1 MPFSNFKSIAD
12 VQQRYNIVEHRQP
25 LIQATPVQP
34 SAAFLELYEF
44 DVVNVDTASEAAR
57 QETLIYPILREI
69 FRHHTER
76 LSLFSHRALSMNGDP
91 DLTGTPDYLV
101 SQRSPLGRSV
111 IGKPLM
117 VIIEAKQ
124 DDFTG
129 GWGQCLAEL
138 VAVQR
143 YNDDEETPVFGIVTN
158 GDTWEFGLLR
168 QADFILDPAPFTVRN
183 LPELLGALDFAF
195 RQGELA
201 DESPLSPSGER
212 DGICTRNR

>member
-1 MPFSNFKSIAD
+1 
-12 VQQRYNIVEHRQP
+12 
-25 LIQATPVQP
+25 
-34 SAAFLELYEF
+34 
-44 DVVNVDTASEAAR
+44 R

-69 FRHHTER
+69 FRHHADR
-76 LSLFSHRALSMNGDP
+76 LSLFSHRALSINGDP

-101 SQRSPLGRSV
+101 SHRSPLGRSV
-111 IGKPLM
+111 MGKPLI

-138 VAVQR
+138 VAAQM
-143 YNDDEETPVFGIVTN
+143 YNDDQDTPVFGIVTN

-168 QADFILDPAPFTVRN
+168 RTDFILDIAPFTVRN

-195 RQGELA
+195 RQGEISDTCA
-201 DESPLSPSGER
+201 NV
-212 DGICTRNR
+212 C

>member
-25 LIQATPVQP
+25 LIHADPVQP
-34 SAAFLELYEF
+34 SEAFLELYEF
-44 DVVNVDTASEAAR
+44 DMVNVDTASEAAR

-69 FRHHTER
+69 FRRHADR
-76 LSLFSHRALSMNGDP
+76 LSLFSHRALSANGDP

-111 IGKPLM
+111 LGKPLI

-138 VAVQR
+138 VAAQM
-143 YNDDEETPVFGIVTN
+143 YNEEQETPVFGIVTN
-158 GDTWEFGLLR
+158 GDTWEFSRLLH
-168 QADFILDPAPFTVRN
+168 ADFILDTAPFTVRN

-201 DESPLSPSGER
+201 ASSPR
-212 DGICTRNR
+212 